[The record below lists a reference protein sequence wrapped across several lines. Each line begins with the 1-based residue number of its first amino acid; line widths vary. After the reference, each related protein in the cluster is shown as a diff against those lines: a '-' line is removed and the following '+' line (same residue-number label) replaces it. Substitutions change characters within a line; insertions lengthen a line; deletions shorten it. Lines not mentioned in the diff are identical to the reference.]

1 MKVFYL
7 PEVANFV
14 EKLSYQDH
22 TRLTRVRKLFE
33 EYSFQIGAKYIKK
46 ITASGI
52 WELKAGKT
60 RLFLYIKGDKAIGV
74 HIIRKKSQKL
84 PIRDIKLA
92 EKRSK
97 EL

>member
-7 PEVANFV
+7 PEVANFI
-14 EKLSYQDH
+14 EKLSCQEH

-33 EYSFQIGAKYIKK
+33 EYSFQIGVKYIKK

-52 WELKAGKT
+52 WELKAGKI

-97 EL
+97 QR

>member
-7 PEVANFV
+7 PEVADFV
-14 EKLSYQDH
+14 EKLRYQEH

-52 WELKAGKT
+52 WELKAGRI
-60 RLFLYIKGDKAIGV
+60 RLFLYVKGDKAIGV
-74 HIIRKKSQKL
+74 HIIWKKSQKL
-84 PIRDIKLA
+84 TIRDIKLA
-92 EKRSK
+92 ERRSK
-97 EL
+97 QL